1 LLIHRAAD
9 PLKNATRARYA
20 RWIANRDRHGEETT
34 MRLTKEFL
42 RTFVLPA
49 AALAF
54 LAGSVQAQQ
63 PPATPPPTASS
74 EDISDE
80 QLEKFSGAF
89 DDIQEIRTKFQQRL
103 ESVQDPEQAQQLQQQ
118 ANQEMLQAVEGNGM
132 DPQEYNEIARAVNG
146 DPEVQKRFEEI
157 RKDSD

>member
-1 LLIHRAAD
+1 
-9 PLKNATRARYA
+9 
-20 RWIANRDRHGEETT
+20 

-63 PPATPPPTASS
+63 PPAAPPPAASS